1 MPAPQQ
7 DPDRVTCHRCKQRL
21 DMDAYDSL
29 PDMSRNPFCRVCVA
43 KRVRK
48 TLERYPLTRT
58 PNQVLRAKRSWWV
71 KS

>member
-1 MPAPQQ
+1 MSAPQQ
-7 DPDRVTCHRCKQRL
+7 DPARVTCHRCSKTL
-21 DMDAYDSL
+21 ALTAYDDL
-29 PDMSRNPFCRVCVA
+29 PNGERNPFCRVCVA